1 MNHAGRIESFTVGGQ
16 VLISDATLRDAGEG
30 VRVGSRLAIDAKG
43 TRERIVVYDLRG
55 FGASRVPD
63 ALEETVALAEPLNV
77 LCHVVVGKRVEA
89 EAFGG
94 RLVELAVHGGTL
106 LTPRRLR
113 PLSNLKLEMR
123 APGRPAV
130 ELYAKVIHVSGD
142 GSVAVRFTSLPA
154 EVEAWVRETIEA
166 ARGRRA

>member
-1 MNHAGRIESFTVGGQ
+1 VTAPLF
-16 VLISDATLRDAGEG
+16 ISDVTLRDAGDG
-30 VRVGSRLAIDAKG
+30 VRVGARLAVDAKG

-63 ALEETVALAEPLNV
+63 ALEEAVVLPEPLTV

-94 RLVELAVHGGTL
+94 RLLELAVHGGTL

-123 APGRPAV
+123 PAGRPPV
-130 ELYAKVIHVSGD
+130 ELYAKVIHVSVD
-142 GSVAVRFTSLPA
+142 GSVVVRFTSLPA
-154 EVEAWVRETIEA
+154 EVEAWL
-166 ARGRRA
+166 ARR